1 MTDDRD
7 TFIAAVSHPLPA
19 RELASEPNPG
29 ERAALLDVLR
39 SGRGHIVFPSTP
51 TLTDDGE
58 LTVAPAQSFDV
69 STAYLVI
76 ADERE

>member
-1 MTDDRD
+1 MTKDRD
-7 TFIAAVSHPLPA
+7 SFVAAVGHPLPA
-19 RELASEPNPG
+19 RELASEPNAG
-29 ERAALLDVLR
+29 ERAALLDLLR

-58 LTVAPAQSFDV
+58 LTVAPTQSFDV

-76 ADERE
+76 SDARE